1 MFRVAIIDDHEDT
14 RSLLRLWLER
24 EYEISD
30 YSNVGQLLA
39 DLSEKN
45 FHLLLLDLKLRTVDG
60 SEVLKTI
67 KTMPGRPRPVIIA
80 LTASAFNSDR
90 ERALAAGFD
99 DFITKPIDAAKL
111 QGTIQKYLR

>member
-1 MFRVAIIDDHEDT
+1 MFRVAIADHHDDT

-30 YSNVGQLLA
+30 YSNADQLIA
-39 DLSEKN
+39 DLLKKH
-45 FHLLLLDLKLRTVDG
+45 FHLLLVDLKLRTADG
-60 SEVLKTI
+60 SELLKTI
-67 KTMPGRPRPVIIA
+67 RTLPGRPRPVTIA

-90 ERALAAGFD
+90 ERAIALGFD
-99 DFITKPIDAAKL
+99 DLLTKPIDKVKL